1 MFILKNAMR
10 NIVRAKGRSI
20 LIGIIITIIALSV
33 CIGLCIRQSAASSKE
48 SALSDMTITAQ
59 ISMDRD
65 KAMSKSSS
73 SSGSISKSKLKSAM
87 KNSSLSLTQLKKYA
101 KASAVKSFYYTL
113 SASVDASGS
122 LEAYSTSSSSNSSST
137 SSSNSD
143 SKAPSGMTTGDFTI
157 TGYSSDEAMTDF
169 VDGTCKIK
177 SGKMFDEG
185 TSAMVCVISSD
196 LAKYNDLSVGD
207 YIKVA
212 NPNKSSETYKLK
224 IVGIYKNSQS
234 STQATMGGPGQQT
247 DPANEIYTSYNTLK
261 KITDTSAAKY
271 SSSSTTAIS
280 GNLNGTYVVGTVA
293 NYKKFKTQVSDLG
306 LSSKYAVS
314 STDIESY
321 ERSAEPLENLSK
333 FAGYFLIVI
342 LLVGAIILVVMNIF
356 STRERKYEIGVL
368 SAIGMKKSKIAKLFM
383 SEIMIIA
390 LVAVVIGGTIGTVA
404 SVPVTNALLS
414 SQITQSQTK
423 SNDMQQSFG
432 RDNNGAGPSQPS
444 DNSSSSSSNS
454 SGSSSSSASGN
465 SDSNKGAVSNYISS
479 VSNSVNIIVLLELLG
494 SCILLAIIAGMVS
507 VISIMRYE
515 PLQILANRD

>member
-122 LEAYSTSSSSNSSST
+122 LEAYSTSSS
-137 SSSNSD
+137 NSD

-196 LAKYNDLSVGD
+196 LAKYNDLSVGN